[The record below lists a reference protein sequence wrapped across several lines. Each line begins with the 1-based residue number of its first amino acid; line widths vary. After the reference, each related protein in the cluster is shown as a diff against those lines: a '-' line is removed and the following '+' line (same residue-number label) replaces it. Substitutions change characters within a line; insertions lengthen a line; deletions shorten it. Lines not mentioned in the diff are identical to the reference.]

1 MFMKSLKTRDLALM
15 AIFLCLDIIIS
26 SYFIRIAPNL
36 RIYFSF
42 IIKMIFA
49 CMFPI
54 KFAIIYGFASD
65 SLGYLLHPSGA
76 YFIGYLL
83 SSIMASFLYSLF
95 LYPKVNI
102 KNIILAKT
110 SVNLI
115 VHCGLNS
122 LWTLITYSK
131 GRTFIEILYVSI
143 TKNLILLPFEIIIFY
158 LVYKLL
164 ANKINQYRYTS
175 K

>member
-1 MFMKSLKTRDLALM
+1 MKNLKTRDLALI
-15 AIFLCLDIIIS
+15 AIFLCLDIVIS

-42 IIKMIFA
+42 IIKMLFA
-49 CMFPI
+49 CLFPL
-54 KFAIIYGFASD
+54 KFAIVYGFMTD
-65 SLGYLLHPSGA
+65 TLGYLLHPSGP

-83 SSIMASFLYSLF
+83 SSIVASMLYALF
-95 LYPKVNI
+95 LYPKVNL
-102 KNIILAKT
+102 KNIILAKA

-115 VHCGLNS
+115 VHIGLNS

-131 GRTFIEILYVSI
+131 GRTLIEIIYVSLIKNIILLPIEILV
-143 TKNLILLPFEIIIFY
+143 FY
-158 LVYKLL
+158 FIYKLL
-164 ANKINQYRYTS
+164 KTKINQYRYIQ